1 LTHGTQLGDREKVT
15 VDNEVSFDVI
25 TLGETMAAIHRHPDS
40 DLYLATPA
48 GAESNVAIG
57 ISQLGCSTRW
67 VSLLGNDHFGQL
79 VRDVIAGHGVDVRAP
94 FDAQHPTGIM
104 VKEVTSQ
111 RSRVIYYRSQS
122 AARHMDQQILAH
134 LEDSRW
140 IHLTGIT
147 PALSPRT
154 AEIVTSIVQRKVGHS
169 GKISFDVNYRP
180 ALWPDVETAARCLIN
195 LARQA
200 DLVFIGD
207 DEAEQLLGTTDASEI
222 AEQLL
227 SDGHQE
233 LIVKR
238 GAGAASY
245 ISGPVV
251 VSEPARRVD
260 VVDVTG
266 AGDAFASGYLTADCW
281 GWDPDAR
288 LRLGHF
294 MAARVVGSLSDL
306 GPPMEATK
314 LASLAGLQNSELA
327 SEWSKIR

>member
-1 LTHGTQLGDREKVT
+1 MD
-15 VDNEVSFDVI
+15 DEVSFDVI
-25 TLGETMAAIHRHPDS
+25 TLGETMAALHRQPES
-40 DLYLATPA
+40 DLYRATPA

-57 ISQLGCSTRW
+57 MSQLGCSTRW
-67 VSLLGNDHFGQL
+67 VSRLGGDHLGQL
-79 VRDVIAGHGVDVRAP
+79 VHDVIAGHGVDVRAP
-94 FDAQHPTGIM
+94 LDARHATGVM

-111 RSRVIYYRSQS
+111 RSRVVYYRSQS
-122 AARHMDQQILAH
+122 AARHMDQTILAH
-134 LEDSRW
+134 LADSRW

-154 AEIVTSIVQRKVGHS
+154 AEVVTSIVQRKAGHK
-169 GKISFDVNYRP
+169 GKVSFDVNYRP
-180 ALWPDVETAARCLIN
+180 VLWPDVATAARCLIN

-207 DEAEQLLGTTDASEI
+207 DEAEQLLGTTDSSEI
-222 AEQLL
+222 AAQLL
-227 SDGHQE
+227 SDTHQE
-233 LIVKR
+233 LVVKR

-245 ISGPVV
+245 ISGAAV

-266 AGDAFASGYLTADCW
+266 AGDAFASGYLAADCW

-306 GPPMEATK
+306 GPTIEATK
-314 LASLAGLQNSELA
+314 LASLASLQTSKLT